1 MDPKNLETLKVMEK
15 SKGFKI
21 NKQEELRLKYLFNF
35 IQSKHKS
42 LIFRFLSDFYNPIV
56 QDDFSKNL
64 KTRHFLFDKS
74 GYLYDP
80 ILDRFHEADFDTES
94 FFFKDHGSI
103 FKEVKGEIENF
114 NTINKFSNV
123 FLKKND
129 VFTFDFFHNFSE
141 NLRKSYSDFFREKF
155 LMDIFSFIFYERLF
169 FIFATRSFFFDVF
182 SFANSSYFYSYS
194 SFFHRF

>member
-1 MDPKNLETLKVMEK
+1 MEK
-15 SKGFKI
+15 SKGLKI
-21 NKQEELRLKYLFNF
+21 NRQEELRLKYLLNF

-42 LIFRFLSDFYNPIV
+42 LIFRFLSDFYNPMG
-56 QDDFSKNL
+56 QADFSKNL

-80 ILDRFHEADFDTES
+80 ILDRFSEANFDMES
-94 FFFKDHGSI
+94 FFFKDYGSI
-103 FKEVKGEIENF
+103 FKKVKGEIENF
-114 NTINKFSNV
+114 NTINNFSNV
-123 FLKKND
+123 FLKKN

-141 NLRKSYSDFFREKF
+141 NLKNSYSDFFREKF

-169 FIFATRSFFFDVF
+169 FIFATRSFFFDIF